1 MSRNHDADVFV
12 PRTAEEDPLIEQFKA
27 VSRKHDLLDKCFDEA
42 LRLASRPGT
51 SGVVIVTGPTG
62 GGKTHLARR
71 LYSELKKR
79 HQDVI
84 TDDPALAP
92 IVGIRAVPPRATA
105 FDWQDFYIRIL
116 EKVQDFL
123 IEKKLL
129 VPPQLTLFDEIPVM
143 SPAEGMKVAALRRS
157 VEKALRRRGTRVVI
171 IDEAH
176 HILMCKDPDLQ
187 RFAFEQLKSLTDE
200 TGTILVL
207 VGTYDLLDIRD
218 HSGQLMRRS
227 DIVHLRRYGYVEEND
242 RRGFAD
248 VFAALTDELPI
259 PLKPSLRDDLDLFY
273 RKSAGCIGIL
283 RDLLLESLRRAVED
297 GRKSID
303 RGVVEASAKSNLA
316 LRTILKEAMKGESR
330 LIDIDDTEMRELLLK
345 SGDEEPDSDAQ
356 DGAANSSNQRRGSRR
371 PGRRNPSR
379 DAVGTG

>member
-1 MSRNHDADVFV
+1 MSRNHDTDVFV
-12 PRTAEEDPLIEQFKA
+12 PWTAEEDPLIEQFKM
-27 VSRKHDLLDKCFDEA
+27 VSRRHDLLDKCFSEA
-42 LRLASRPGT
+42 LRFASRPGT
-51 SGVVIVTGPTG
+51 SGVVILTGPTG

-71 LYSELKKR
+71 LYSELRKR
-79 HQDVI
+79 HHDVMAN
-84 TDDPALAP
+84 DPALAP

-116 EKVQDFL
+116 EQVRDVL

-129 VPPQLTLFDEIPVM
+129 VPAQLSLIEELPVM
-143 SPAEGMKVAALRRS
+143 SPAEGMKVAALRRC

-171 IDEAH
+171 VDEAH
-176 HILMCKDPDLQ
+176 HILMCKDRDLQ

-207 VGTYDLLDIRD
+207 VGTYGLLDIRD

-227 DIVHLRRYGYVEEND
+227 DIVHLRRYGYVDDED

-248 VFAALTDELPI
+248 VFAAFADELPI
-259 PLKPSLRDDLDLFY
+259 PLEPGLPNDLDLFY

-283 RDLLLESLRRAVED
+283 RNLLLEALRRAVED
-297 GRKSID
+297 GRKSIG
-303 RGVVEASAKSNLA
+303 RSVVEASAKSNLA

-330 LIDIDDTEMRELLLK
+330 LIDIDDTVLRAELLK

-356 DGAANSSNQRRGSRR
+356 DRAANSSNQRGGSRR